1 MRGGERSSEEVECR
15 PGAVGHPLHEVL
27 GGVSR
32 PASKNGWVTYQRYV
46 ALGDSFTEG
55 VGDPDDSR
63 PNGWRGWADRFAE
76 ALAASS
82 GPGFG
87 YANLAIR
94 GRKLPAI
101 IDEQLEPALALKPDL
116 VTIHGGGNDVLRPR
130 VDLDALA
137 GIYDGAVARLSAS
150 GARVVMFT
158 IADPGLN
165 PVMGMMRGRMAI
177 FNEWVREIADN
188 HGATVVD
195 MWRMRGWKVAEIMD
209 EDRLHLNAVG
219 HQGIA
224 IAVLD
229 ALDIPHGLKY
239 LPVTGVP
246 TLSPS
251 EQRKADLV
259 WARAHLAPWVQ
270 RRVTGKSSGD
280 GVNPKRPAL
289 API

>member
-1 MRGGERSSEEVECR
+1 M
-15 PGAVGHPLHEVL
+15 
-27 GGVSR
+27 
-32 PASKNGWVTYQRYV
+32 

-76 ALAASS
+76 ALAASA

-101 IDEQLEPALALKPDL
+101 LDEQLEPALALKPDL
-116 VTIHGGGNDVLRPR
+116 ITIHGGGNDVLRPR
-130 VDLDALA
+130 VDLDAMA
-137 GIYDGAVARLSAS
+137 ARYDEAVGRLSAA
-150 GARVVMFT
+150 GAKVVMFT
-158 IADPGLN
+158 LADPGQDSALSL
-165 PVMGMMRGRMAI
+165 VRGRMAI
-177 FNEWVREIADN
+177 FNEWVREIAAKHDV
-188 HGATVVD
+188 TVVD

-209 EDRLHLNAVG
+209 EDRLHLNAIG
-219 HQGIA
+219 HQAIA

-229 ALDIPHGLKY
+229 AL
-239 LPVTGVP
+239 GVP
-246 TLSPS
+246 HTLEPLPIAEAPELSPS
-251 EQRKADLV
+251 EQRRADLA
-259 WARAHLAPWVQ
+259 WARTHLAPWVQ

-280 GVNPKRPAL
+280 HVSPKRPVL

>member
-1 MRGGERSSEEVECR
+1 
-15 PGAVGHPLHEVL
+15 
-27 GGVSR
+27 
-32 PASKNGWVTYQRYV
+32 V

-55 VGDPDDSR
+55 VGDPDDTR

-76 ALAASS
+76 ALAASA
-82 GPGFG
+82 GPDFG

-94 GRKLPAI
+94 GRKLPVI
-101 IDEQLEPALALKPDL
+101 IAEQLEPALALKPDL

-137 GIYDGAVARLSAS
+137 ASYDDAVGELSAS
-150 GARVVMFT
+150 GATVVMFT
-158 IADPGLN
+158 LADPGQNSALSL
-165 PVMGMMRGRMAI
+165 VRGRMAI
-177 FNEWVREIADN
+177 FNEWVREIAAKHD
-188 HGATVVD
+188 ATVVD

-219 HQGIA
+219 HQAIE

-229 ALDIPHGLKY
+229 ALGLQHHLGQ
-239 LPVTGVP
+239 LPIAETP
-246 TLSPS
+246 ALTPA
-251 EQRKADLV
+251 EQRRADLA

-280 GVNPKRPAL
+280 NVSPKRPAL
-289 API
+289 APII

>member
-1 MRGGERSSEEVECR
+1 M
-15 PGAVGHPLHEVL
+15 
-27 GGVSR
+27 
-32 PASKNGWVTYQRYV
+32 TYHRYV

-55 VGDPDDSR
+55 VGDPDESR
-63 PNGWRGWADRFAE
+63 PNGLRGWADRFAE
-76 ALAASS
+76 VLAASA
-82 GPGFG
+82 GPDFG

-101 IDEQLEPALALKPDL
+101 VDEQLEPALALKPDL

-137 GIYDGAVARLSAS
+137 AGYDDAVARLSAS
-150 GARVVMFT
+150 GAMVVMFT

-195 MWRMRGWKVAEIMD
+195 MWRMRGWKVAEILD
-209 EDRLHLNAVG
+209 EDRLHLNAAG

-229 ALDIPHGLKY
+229 ALGVPHSLKP
-239 LPVTGVP
+239 LPVAEAP
-246 TLSPS
+246 TLSKS
-251 EQRKADLV
+251 DQRRSDLV
-259 WARAHLAPWVQ
+259 WAKTHLAPWIQ

-280 GVNPKRPAL
+280 GVSPKRPDL
-289 API
+289 APIQATS